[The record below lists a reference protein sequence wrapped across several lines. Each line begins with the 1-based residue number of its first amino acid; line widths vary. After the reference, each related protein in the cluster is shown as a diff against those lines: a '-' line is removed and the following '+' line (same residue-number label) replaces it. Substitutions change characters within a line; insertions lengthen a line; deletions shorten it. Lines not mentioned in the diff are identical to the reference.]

1 MLNLSET
8 SGLAD
13 KLKAPMAAIVE
24 KHRAELAPMLAG
36 KAGDLSRSALA
47 DDDNVRA
54 VATFAYAV
62 LPGLVRLAVKEP
74 VFVDFVLAH
83 RHTVL
88 DKLVSQTEK
97 ALPS

>member
-1 MLNLSET
+1 MFKLSEST
-8 SGLAD
+8 GLAD
-13 KLKAPMAAIVE
+13 KLTEPMAAVIE
-24 KHRAELAPMLAG
+24 KHRSELAPMLAG
-36 KAGDLSRSALA
+36 KAGELSRSALA
-47 DDDNVRA
+47 NDDNVRK

-74 VFVDFVLAH
+74 VFVDFVLTH